1 MRCCSVSSD
10 GKAKMDFGP
19 SNAALM
25 WFAGLYD
32 MKRTLSFICCG
43 YEKYLIY
50 RKSKR
55 LHFCKRLKKVTEQ

>member
-1 MRCCSVSSD
+1 MRRCSVSSD

-50 RKSKR
+50 
-55 LHFCKRLKKVTEQ
+55 